1 MRSIT
6 LEIGFSD
13 LRGTGDTM
21 PWHQSPDAARRSVL
35 DQYERRAFSLKQ
47 WSRLRDSEDLG
58 SVGYEVSRPTCAAG
72 PVLVTF
78 LHHGHG
84 SPLSIRIAGSFGVE
98 TGQDDEDLA
107 EQLRFV
113 LGLDMD
119 WISCDATL
127 QSICTRL
134 FVTPASRASISIKRV
149 GAC

>member
-13 LRGTGDTM
+13 LRGIGDTM
-21 PWHQSPDAARRSVL
+21 PWHQSPDAARHSVL
-35 DQYERRAFSLKQ
+35 DQCERRASSLKQ
-47 WSRLRDSEDLG
+47 WNRLRGREDLG
-58 SVGYEVSRPTCAAG
+58 SVRYEVSRPSYAAG

-78 LHHGHG
+78 LHRGRG
-84 SPLSIRIAGSFGVE
+84 SPPSIRIAGSFGAE
-98 TGQDDEDLA
+98 TGEDDEELA

-113 LGLDMD
+113 LGLDFD

-134 FVTPASRASISIKRV
+134 FVTPAYSASLSINRV